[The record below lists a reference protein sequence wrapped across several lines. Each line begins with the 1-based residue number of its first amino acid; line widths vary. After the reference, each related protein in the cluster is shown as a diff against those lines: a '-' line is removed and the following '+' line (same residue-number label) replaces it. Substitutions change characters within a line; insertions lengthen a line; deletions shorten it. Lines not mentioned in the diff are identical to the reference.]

1 MTAITLNPENPEAA
15 AIIGAGHVT
24 VLSGAGISLASGIPT
39 YRDALGQWLGAE
51 PITHQAFMRDA
62 MARRRYWARSAHG
75 YPLMSKASPTEAHV
89 ALASFERM
97 GLLRECITQNVDVLH
112 EAAGHHSV
120 LHLHGTIEAVL
131 CTACGH
137 RYKRQEIQKAIET
150 LNGIYETQTI
160 DAPRPDGDIP
170 VSDEWVEQF
179 QVPDC
184 DRCGGFLKPDVV
196 FFGGN
201 LGPQIK
207 EAALIAVDESSA
219 LVVVGSSVQVFSGYR
234 LCRRAAERG
243 IPILLINPGQG
254 RADEIATHRIIYP
267 AEIALPIVARQLEN
281 VL

>member
-1 MTAITLNPENPEAA
+1 MTAITLNPKSPEAA

-62 MARRRYWARSAHG
+62 IARRRYWARSAHG

-137 RYKRQEIQKAIET
+137 RYDRQEIQKAIET

-170 VSDEWVEQF
+170 VSDEWIEQI

-201 LGPQIK
+201 LAPQIK

>member
-1 MTAITLNPENPEAA
+1 MTAITLTPESLEAA

-137 RYKRQEIQKAIET
+137 RYERQEIQKAIET

-170 VSDEWVEQF
+170 VSNEWIEQF

-184 DRCGGFLKPDVV
+184 GRCGGFLKPDVV

-201 LGPQIK
+201 LAPQIK
-207 EAALIAVDESSA
+207 EAALVAVDESSA

-254 RADEIATHRIIYP
+254 RADEIATHRILYP
-267 AEIALPIVARQLEN
+267 AEIALPIVARQLED

>member
-1 MTAITLNPENPEAA
+1 VTAITLKPESPEAA
-15 AIIGAGHVT
+15 AIIGAGRIT

-62 MARRRYWARSAHG
+62 IARRRYWARSAHG

-137 RYKRQEIQKAIET
+137 RYERQKIQKAIET

-170 VSDEWVEQF
+170 VSDQWIEQF

-201 LGPQIK
+201 LAPQIK

>member
-1 MTAITLNPENPEAA
+1 MTAITLNPESPEAA

-51 PITHQAFMRDA
+51 PITHQSFMRDA
-62 MARRRYWARSAHG
+62 IARRRYWARSAHG

-137 RYKRQEIQKAIET
+137 RYERQEIQKAIET
-150 LNGIYETQTI
+150 LNGINETQTI

-170 VSDEWVEQF
+170 VSNEWIEQF

-201 LGPQIK
+201 LAPQIK
-207 EAALIAVDESSA
+207 EAALVAVDESSA

>member
-1 MTAITLNPENPEAA
+1 MTAITLNPESPEAA

-51 PITHQAFMRDA
+51 PITHQTFMRDA
-62 MARRRYWARSAHG
+62 IARRRYWARSAHG

-137 RYKRQEIQKAIET
+137 RYERQEIQKAIET
-150 LNGIYETQTI
+150 LNGINETQTI

-170 VSDEWVEQF
+170 VSNEWIEQF

-201 LGPQIK
+201 LAPQIK
-207 EAALIAVDESSA
+207 EAALVAVDESSA

-254 RADEIATHRIIYP
+254 RADEIATHRILYP
-267 AEIALPIVARQLEN
+267 AEIALPIVARQLED

>member
-1 MTAITLNPENPEAA
+1 MTAITLNPESPEAA

-51 PITHQAFMRDA
+51 PITHQAFMRDGI
-62 MARRRYWARSAHG
+62 ARRRYWARSAHG

-137 RYKRQEIQKAIET
+137 RYERQEIQKAIET

-170 VSDEWVEQF
+170 VSDEWIEQF

-184 DRCGGFLKPDVV
+184 GRCGGFLKPDVV

-201 LGPQIK
+201 LAPQIK
-207 EAALIAVDESSA
+207 EAALVAVDESSA

-254 RADEIATHRIIYP
+254 RADEIATHRILYP
-267 AEIALPIVARQLEN
+267 AEIALPIVARQLED

>member
-1 MTAITLNPENPEAA
+1 MTAITLNPESPEAA

-137 RYKRQEIQKAIET
+137 RYDRQEIQKAIET

-170 VSDEWVEQF
+170 VSDEWIEQF

-201 LGPQIK
+201 LAPQIK

>member
-15 AIIGAGHVT
+15 AIIGRGRIT

-62 MARRRYWARSAHG
+62 IARRRYWARSAHG

-137 RYKRQEIQKAIET
+137 RYERQEIQKAIET
-150 LNGIYETQTI
+150 LNGIHETQTI
-160 DAPRPDGDIP
+160 DGPRPDGDIP
-170 VSDEWVEQF
+170 VSDEWIEQF

-201 LGPQIK
+201 LAPEIK
-207 EAALIAVDESSA
+207 EAALVAVDESSA

-254 RADEIATHRIIYP
+254 RADEIATHRMIYP
-267 AEIALPIVARQLEN
+267 AEIALPIVARQLED

>member
-51 PITHQAFMRDA
+51 PITHQSFMRDA
-62 MARRRYWARSAHG
+62 IARRRYWARSAHG

-137 RYKRQEIQKAIET
+137 RYERQEIQKAIET

-170 VSDEWVEQF
+170 VSDEWIEQF

-184 DRCGGFLKPDVV
+184 GRCGGFLKPDVV

-201 LGPQIK
+201 LAPQIK
-207 EAALIAVDESSA
+207 EAALVAVDESSA

-254 RADEIATHRIIYP
+254 RADEIATHRILYP
-267 AEIALPIVARQLEN
+267 AEIALPIVARQLED

>member
-1 MTAITLNPENPEAA
+1 MTAITLNPESPEAA

-62 MARRRYWARSAHG
+62 IARRRYWARSAHG

-137 RYKRQEIQKAIET
+137 RYERQEIQKAIET
-150 LNGIYETQTI
+150 LNGINETQTI

-170 VSDEWVEQF
+170 VSDEWIEQF

-184 DRCGGFLKPDVV
+184 GRCGGFLKPDVV

-201 LGPQIK
+201 LAPETK
-207 EAALIAVDESSA
+207 EAALMAVDEASA

-254 RADEIATHRIIYP
+254 RADEIATHRMIYP
-267 AEIALPIVARQLEN
+267 AETALPIIVRQLEDA
-281 VL
+281 L

>member
-62 MARRRYWARSAHG
+62 IARRRYWARSAHG

-137 RYKRQEIQKAIET
+137 RYERQEIQKAIET

-170 VSDEWVEQF
+170 VSDEWIEQF

-201 LGPQIK
+201 LAPQIK
-207 EAALIAVDESSA
+207 EAALVAVDESSA
-219 LVVVGSSVQVFSGYR
+219 LVVVGSSMQVFSGYR

-254 RADEIATHRIIYP
+254 RADEIATHRMIYP
-267 AEIALPIVARQLEN
+267 AEIALPIVARQLEDI
-281 VL
+281 L

>member
-1 MTAITLNPENPEAA
+1 VTAITLNPESPEAA

-51 PITHQAFMRDA
+51 PITHQAFMRDGI
-62 MARRRYWARSAHG
+62 ARRRYWARSAHG

-131 CTACGH
+131 CTDCGH
-137 RYKRQEIQKAIET
+137 RYDRQEIQKAIET

-170 VSDEWVEQF
+170 VSDEWIEQF

-254 RADEIATHRIIYP
+254 RADEIATHRILYP
-267 AEIALPIVARQLEN
+267 AEIALPIVARRLED

>member
-1 MTAITLNPENPEAA
+1 MTAITLNPESPEAA

-62 MARRRYWARSAHG
+62 IARRRYWARSAHG

-137 RYKRQEIQKAIET
+137 RYERQEIQKAIET

-170 VSDEWVEQF
+170 VSDEWIEQF

-201 LGPQIK
+201 LAPQIK
-207 EAALIAVDESSA
+207 EAALVAVDESSA

-254 RADEIATHRIIYP
+254 RADEIATHRILYP
-267 AEIALPIVARQLEN
+267 AEIALPIVARQLEDI
-281 VL
+281 L

>member
-1 MTAITLNPENPEAA
+1 LTAITLNPENPEAA

-24 VLSGAGISLASGIPT
+24 LLSGAGISLASGIPT

-62 MARRRYWARSAHG
+62 IARRRYWARSAHG

-137 RYKRQEIQKAIET
+137 RYERQEIQKAIET
-150 LNGIYETQTI
+150 LNGINETQTI

-170 VSDEWVEQF
+170 VSDEWIEQF

-201 LGPQIK
+201 LAPQIK
-207 EAALIAVDESSA
+207 EAALVAVDESSA
-219 LVVVGSSVQVFSGYR
+219 LVVVGSSMQVFSGYR

-254 RADEIATHRIIYP
+254 RADEIATHRMIYP
-267 AEIALPIVARQLEN
+267 AEIALPIVARQLEDI
-281 VL
+281 L

>member
-1 MTAITLNPENPEAA
+1 MTAITLKPESPEAA
-15 AIIGAGHVT
+15 AIIGAGRIT

-62 MARRRYWARSAHG
+62 IARRRYWARSAHG

-137 RYKRQEIQKAIET
+137 RYDRQEIQKAIET

-170 VSDEWVEQF
+170 VSDEWIEQF

-201 LGPQIK
+201 LAPQIK
-207 EAALIAVDESSA
+207 EAALAAVDESSA

-254 RADEIATHRIIYP
+254 RADEIATHRMIYP
-267 AEIALPIVARQLEN
+267 AEIALPIVARQLEDI
-281 VL
+281 L

>member
-1 MTAITLNPENPEAA
+1 MTAITLKPESPEAA
-15 AIIGAGHVT
+15 AIIGAGRIT

-62 MARRRYWARSAHG
+62 IARRRYWARSAHG

-137 RYKRQEIQKAIET
+137 RYDRQEIQKAIET

-170 VSDEWVEQF
+170 VSDQWIEQF

-201 LGPQIK
+201 LAPQIK

-254 RADEIATHRIIYP
+254 RADEIATHRMIYP

>member
-39 YRDALGQWLGAE
+39 YRDALGRWLGAE

-62 MARRRYWARSAHG
+62 IARRRYWARSAHG
-75 YPLMSKASPTEAHV
+75 YPLMSNASPTEAHV

-137 RYKRQEIQKAIET
+137 RYDRQEIQKAIET

-170 VSDEWVEQF
+170 VSDEWIEQF

-201 LGPQIK
+201 SGPPTK
-207 EAALIAVDESSA
+207 EAPLIAFDEST
-219 LVVVGSSVQVFSGYR
+219 
-234 LCRRAAERG
+234 
-243 IPILLINPGQG
+243 P
-254 RADEIATHRIIYP
+254 
-267 AEIALPIVARQLEN
+267 
-281 VL
+281 

>member
-62 MARRRYWARSAHG
+62 IARRRYWARSAHG

-137 RYKRQEIQKAIET
+137 RYDRQEIQKAIET

-170 VSDEWVEQF
+170 VSDEWIEQF

-201 LGPQIK
+201 LAPQIK
-207 EAALIAVDESSA
+207 EAALAAVDESSA

-254 RADEIATHRIIYP
+254 RADEIATHRMIYP
-267 AEIALPIVARQLEN
+267 AEIALPIVARQLEDI
-281 VL
+281 L

>member
-1 MTAITLNPENPEAA
+1 MTAITLTPESLEAA

-51 PITHQAFMRDA
+51 PITHQAFMRDGI
-62 MARRRYWARSAHG
+62 ARRRYWARSAHG

-170 VSDEWVEQF
+170 VSDEWIEQF

>member
-1 MTAITLNPENPEAA
+1 MTAITLNPESPEAA

-137 RYKRQEIQKAIET
+137 RYERQEIQKAIET

-170 VSDEWVEQF
+170 VSDEWIEQF

-201 LGPQIK
+201 LVPQIK
-207 EAALIAVDESSA
+207 EAALVAVDESSA

-254 RADEIATHRIIYP
+254 RADEIATHRILYP
-267 AEIALPIVARQLEN
+267 AEIALPIVARRLED

>member
-24 VLSGAGISLASGIPT
+24 LLSGAGISLASGIPT

-62 MARRRYWARSAHG
+62 IARRRYWARSAHG

-137 RYKRQEIQKAIET
+137 RYERQEIQKAIET

-170 VSDEWVEQF
+170 VSDEWIEQF

-184 DRCGGFLKPDVV
+184 GRCGGFLKPDVV

-201 LGPQIK
+201 LAPQIK
-207 EAALIAVDESSA
+207 EAALVAVDESSA
-219 LVVVGSSVQVFSGYR
+219 LVVVGSSMQVFSGYR

-254 RADEIATHRIIYP
+254 RADEIATHRMIYP
-267 AEIALPIVARQLEN
+267 AEIALPIVARQLEDI
-281 VL
+281 L

>member
-1 MTAITLNPENPEAA
+1 MTAITLNPESPEAA

-62 MARRRYWARSAHG
+62 IARRRYWARSAHG

-137 RYKRQEIQKAIET
+137 RYERQEIQKAIET

-170 VSDEWVEQF
+170 VSDEWIERF

-184 DRCGGFLKPDVV
+184 GRCGGFLKPDVV

-201 LGPQIK
+201 LAPQIK
-207 EAALIAVDESSA
+207 EAALVAVDESSA

-254 RADEIATHRIIYP
+254 RADEIATHRILYP
-267 AEIALPIVARQLEN
+267 AEIALPIVARQLED

>member
-51 PITHQAFMRDA
+51 PITHQSFMRDA
-62 MARRRYWARSAHG
+62 IARRRYWARSAHG

-137 RYKRQEIQKAIET
+137 RYERQEIQKAIET
-150 LNGIYETQTI
+150 LNGINETQTI

-170 VSDEWVEQF
+170 VSDEWIEQF

-201 LGPQIK
+201 LAPQIK
-207 EAALIAVDESSA
+207 EAALVAVDESSA

-254 RADEIATHRIIYP
+254 RADEIATHRMIYP
-267 AEIALPIVARQLEN
+267 AEIALPIVARQLEDI
-281 VL
+281 L

>member
-1 MTAITLNPENPEAA
+1 MTAITLNPESPEAA

-24 VLSGAGISLASGIPT
+24 ILSGAGISVASGVPT

-51 PITHQAFMRDA
+51 PIAHQAFMRDGI
-62 MARRRYWARSAHG
+62 ARRRYWARSAHG

-137 RYKRQEIQKAIET
+137 RYERQEIQKAIET

-170 VSDEWVEQF
+170 VSDEWIEQF

-184 DRCGGFLKPDVV
+184 GRCGGFLKPDVV

-201 LGPQIK
+201 LAPQIK
-207 EAALIAVDESSA
+207 EAALVAVDESSA

-254 RADEIATHRIIYP
+254 RADEIATHRILYP
-267 AEIALPIVARQLEN
+267 AEIALPIVARQLED

>member
-1 MTAITLNPENPEAA
+1 MTAITLNPESPEAA

-51 PITHQAFMRDA
+51 PITHQAFMRDGI
-62 MARRRYWARSAHG
+62 ARRRYWARSAHG

-137 RYKRQEIQKAIET
+137 RYERQEIQKAIET

>member
-1 MTAITLNPENPEAA
+1 LTAITLNPENPEAA

-51 PITHQAFMRDA
+51 PITHQSFMRDA
-62 MARRRYWARSAHG
+62 IARRRYWARSAHG

-137 RYKRQEIQKAIET
+137 RYERQEIQKAIET
-150 LNGIYETQTI
+150 LNGINETQTI

-170 VSDEWVEQF
+170 VSDEWIEQF

-201 LGPQIK
+201 LAPQIK
-207 EAALIAVDESSA
+207 EAALVAVDESSA

-254 RADEIATHRIIYP
+254 RADEIATHRMIYP
-267 AEIALPIVARQLEN
+267 AEIALPIVARQLEDI
-281 VL
+281 L

>member
-1 MTAITLNPENPEAA
+1 MTAITLKPESPEAA
-15 AIIGAGHVT
+15 AIIGAGRIT

-62 MARRRYWARSAHG
+62 IARRRYWARSAHG

-137 RYKRQEIQKAIET
+137 RYDRQEIQKAIET

-170 VSDEWVEQF
+170 VTDQWIEQF

-201 LGPQIK
+201 LAPQIK

>member
-1 MTAITLNPENPEAA
+1 MTAITLTPESPEAA

-75 YPLMSKASPTEAHV
+75 YPLMSKAPPTEAHV

-137 RYKRQEIQKAIET
+137 RYDRQEIQKAIET

-170 VSDEWVEQF
+170 VSDEWIEQF

-201 LGPQIK
+201 LAPQIK
-207 EAALIAVDESSA
+207 EAALAAVDESSA

-254 RADEIATHRIIYP
+254 RADEIATHRIIYA

>member
-1 MTAITLNPENPEAA
+1 MTAITLNPESPEAA
-15 AIIGAGHVT
+15 AIIGTGRIT

-62 MARRRYWARSAHG
+62 IARRRYWARSAHG

-137 RYKRQEIQKAIET
+137 RYERQEIQKAIET
-150 LNGIYETQTI
+150 LNGIHETQTI
-160 DAPRPDGDIP
+160 DGPRPDGDIP
-170 VSDEWVEQF
+170 VSDEWIEQF

-201 LGPQIK
+201 LAPEIK

-254 RADEIATHRIIYP
+254 RADEIATHRMIYP
-267 AEIALPIVARQLEN
+267 AEIALPIVARQLED

>member
-1 MTAITLNPENPEAA
+1 MTAITLKPESPEAA
-15 AIIGAGHVT
+15 AIIGAGRIT

-62 MARRRYWARSAHG
+62 IARRRYWARSAHG

-89 ALASFERM
+89 ALASLEQM

-137 RYKRQEIQKAIET
+137 RYDRQEIQKAIET

-170 VSDEWVEQF
+170 VTDQWIEQF

-184 DRCGGFLKPDVV
+184 DRCGGLLKPDVV

-201 LGPQIK
+201 LAPQIK
-207 EAALIAVDESSA
+207 EAALVAVDESSA

-254 RADEIATHRIIYP
+254 RADEIATHRMVYP
-267 AEIALPIVARQLEN
+267 AETAIPIIARQLEDT
-281 VL
+281 L

>member
-51 PITHQAFMRDA
+51 PITHQSFMRDA
-62 MARRRYWARSAHG
+62 IARRRYWARSAHG

-137 RYKRQEIQKAIET
+137 RYERQEIQKAIET
-150 LNGIYETQTI
+150 LNGINETQTI

-170 VSDEWVEQF
+170 VSDEWIEQF

-201 LGPQIK
+201 LAPQIK
-207 EAALIAVDESSA
+207 EAALVAVDESSA

-254 RADEIATHRIIYP
+254 RADEIATHRIIY
-267 AEIALPIVARQLEN
+267 
-281 VL
+281 

>member
-1 MTAITLNPENPEAA
+1 MTAITLTPESLEAA

-51 PITHQAFMRDA
+51 PITHQSFMRDA
-62 MARRRYWARSAHG
+62 IARRRYWARSAHG

-254 RADEIATHRIIYP
+254 RADEIATHRILYP
-267 AEIALPIVARQLEN
+267 AEIALPIVARQLED

>member
-62 MARRRYWARSAHG
+62 IARRRYWARSAHG
-75 YPLMSKASPTEAHV
+75 YPIMSKASPTEAHV
-89 ALASFERM
+89 ALASLEQM

-137 RYKRQEIQKAIET
+137 RYERQEIQKAIET
-150 LNGIYETQTI
+150 LNGINETQTI

-170 VSDEWVEQF
+170 VSAEWIEEF

-201 LGPQIK
+201 LAPQIK
-207 EAALIAVDESSA
+207 EAALMAVDESSA

-254 RADEIATHRIIYP
+254 RADEIATHRMIYP
-267 AEIALPIVARQLEN
+267 AEIALPIVARQLKD

>member
-1 MTAITLNPENPEAA
+1 MTAITLTPESPEAA

-137 RYKRQEIQKAIET
+137 RYDRQEIQKAIET

-160 DAPRPDGDIP
+160 DAPRPDGDIS
-170 VSDEWVEQF
+170 VSDEWIEQF

-201 LGPQIK
+201 LAPQIK
-207 EAALIAVDESSA
+207 EAALAAVDESSA
-219 LVVVGSSVQVFSGYR
+219 LVVVGSSLRVFSGYR

-254 RADEIATHRIIYP
+254 RADEIATHRIIYA

>member
-1 MTAITLNPENPEAA
+1 LTAITLNPENPEAA

-51 PITHQAFMRDA
+51 PITHQSFMRDA
-62 MARRRYWARSAHG
+62 IARRRYWARSAHG

-137 RYKRQEIQKAIET
+137 RYERQEIQKAIET
-150 LNGIYETQTI
+150 LNGINETQTI

-170 VSDEWVEQF
+170 VSDEWIEQF

-201 LGPQIK
+201 LAPQIK
-207 EAALIAVDESSA
+207 EAALVAVDESSA

-234 LCRRAAERG
+234 LCRRAAKRG

-254 RADEIATHRIIYP
+254 RADEIATHRMIYP
-267 AEIALPIVARQLEN
+267 AEIALPIVARRLED

>member
-1 MTAITLNPENPEAA
+1 MAKGRI
-15 AIIGAGHVT
+15 T

-39 YRDALGQWLGAE
+39 YRDASGQWLGAE

-62 MARRRYWARSAHG
+62 IARRRYWARSAHG

-89 ALASFERM
+89 ALASLEQM
-97 GLLRECITQNVDVLH
+97 GLMRECITQNVDVLH

-137 RYKRQEIQKAIET
+137 RYERQKIQKAIET
-150 LNGIYETQTI
+150 LNGINETQTI

-170 VSDEWVEQF
+170 VSDEWIEQF

-201 LGPQIK
+201 LAPETK
-207 EAALIAVDESSA
+207 EAALIAVDEASA

-254 RADEIATHRIIYP
+254 RADEIATHRMIYP
-267 AEIALPIVARQLEN
+267 AEIALPIVARQLEDA
-281 VL
+281 L

>member
-1 MTAITLNPENPEAA
+1 MTAITLKPESPEAA
-15 AIIGAGHVT
+15 AIIGAGRIT

-39 YRDALGQWLGAE
+39 YRDASGQWLGAE

-62 MARRRYWARSAHG
+62 IARRRYWARSAHG

-89 ALASFERM
+89 ALASFERR

-137 RYKRQEIQKAIET
+137 RYDRQEIQKAIET
-150 LNGIYETQTI
+150 LNGINETQTI

-170 VSDEWVEQF
+170 VSDEWIEQF

-201 LGPQIK
+201 LAPQIK

-234 LCRRAAERG
+234 LCRRAAERD

>member
-1 MTAITLNPENPEAA
+1 MTAITLNPESPEAA
-15 AIIGAGHVT
+15 AIIGKGRIT

-62 MARRRYWARSAHG
+62 IARRRYWARSAHG

-89 ALASFERM
+89 ALASLERM
-97 GLLRECITQNVDVLH
+97 GLMRECITQNVDVLH

-137 RYKRQEIQKAIET
+137 RYERQKIQKAIET
-150 LNGIYETQTI
+150 LNGINETQTI

-170 VSDEWVEQF
+170 VSDEWIEQF

-201 LGPQIK
+201 LAPQIK

-254 RADEIATHRIIYP
+254 RADEIATHRMIYP
-267 AEIALPIVARQLEN
+267 AEIALPIVARQLED

>member
-1 MTAITLNPENPEAA
+1 MTAITLTPESLEAA

-62 MARRRYWARSAHG
+62 IARRRYWARSAHG

-137 RYKRQEIQKAIET
+137 RYERQEIQKAIET
-150 LNGIYETQTI
+150 LNRIYETQTI

-170 VSDEWVEQF
+170 VSDEWIEQF

-184 DRCGGFLKPDVV
+184 GRCGGFLKPDVV

-201 LGPQIK
+201 LAPQIK
-207 EAALIAVDESSA
+207 EAALVAVDESSA

-254 RADEIATHRIIYP
+254 RADEIATHRILYP
-267 AEIALPIVARQLEN
+267 AEIALPIVARQLED